1 MTDYQQAQAKIMEAI
16 RPRSFPLAVSFLA
29 EGESFPEKTRR
40 PGTHL
45 HKRVAICQAITMARL
60 YGWTV
65 GVTRDDVVCVPAMIA
80 WGWSGA
86 QDGAS
91 ELQGLFATVGFAE
104 DEGTAADQVASM
116 GLPQAGEVEGILL
129 SPLAKARKEPQCVV
143 IYCNPAQ
150 AMRLVQALTWRT
162 GGVVQGA
169 FGGKV
174 ECVQTLY
181 AAHRHDE
188 PRVSIPGMGD
198 RIFSMTQDDELV
210 VALPVRLLADLVQ
223 GLDEAGRRIGA
234 RYPVTFYQNFQPVYP
249 EHYQEVAKRL
259 GLFD

>member
-1 MTDYQQAQAKIMEAI
+1 MTDFQQAQSKIMEAV

-29 EGESFPEKTRR
+29 QDEPFPEKTRR
-40 PGTHL
+40 PAAHL
-45 HKRVAICQAITMARL
+45 KKRVAICQAVTMARI

-65 GVTRDDVVCVPAMIA
+65 GITRDDVVCVPAMIA

-86 QDGAS
+86 EDGAS
-91 ELQGLFATVGFAE
+91 ELQGLFATVGFAK
-104 DEGTAADQVASM
+104 DEETAADQVAAM
-116 GLPQAGEVEGILL
+116 GLPAAGEVAGILL
-129 SPLAKARKEPQCVV
+129 SPLAKARREPHAVV

-150 AMRLVQALTWRT
+150 AMRLVQALTSRT
-162 GGVVQGA
+162 GGVVGGA

-181 AAHRHDE
+181 AAHRLDE

-198 RIFSMTQDDELV
+198 RIFSMTQDDELA
-210 VALPVRLLADLVQ
+210 VALPARLLPDLLQ

-234 RYPVTFYQNFQPVYP
+234 RYPVTFYQNFEPVYP
-249 EHYQEVAKRL
+249 EPYGEIAARL